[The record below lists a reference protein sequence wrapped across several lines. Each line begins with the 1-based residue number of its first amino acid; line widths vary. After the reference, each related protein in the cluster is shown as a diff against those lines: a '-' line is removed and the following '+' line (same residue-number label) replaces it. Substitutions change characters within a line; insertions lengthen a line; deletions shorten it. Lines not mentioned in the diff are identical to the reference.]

1 MAQPTPPKV
10 NTQFA
15 SIVEAAEISKKRADV
30 QFARSEFDEAI
41 ETYSGV
47 IMVFLFIQLL
57 FY

>member
-1 MAQPTPPKV
+1 MAQPTPTKV
-10 NTQFA
+10 NAQFA

-47 IMVFLFIQLL
+47 IMVYILLL